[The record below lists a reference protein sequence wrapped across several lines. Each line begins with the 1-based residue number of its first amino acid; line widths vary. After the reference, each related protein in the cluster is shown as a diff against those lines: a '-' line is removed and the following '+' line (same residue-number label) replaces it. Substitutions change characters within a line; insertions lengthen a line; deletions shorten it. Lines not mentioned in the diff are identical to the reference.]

1 MKDLRLGRFAS
12 SFGLALALTSIATA
26 VLAVALKTHAPFRGW
41 VARLTGDHVTMHAFF
56 IALLFVLLG
65 LVLALMYDWQIRPRV
80 LAVLIFVSLL
90 VSAVIV
96 AVVSMA

>member
-1 MKDLRLGRFAS
+1 MKGTRLGRFAS

-26 VLAVALKTHAPFRGW
+26 VLVSAVKTHAPFRGW
-41 VARLTGDHVTMHAFF
+41 VARMTGDHVTMHALF

-65 LVLALMYDWQIRPRV
+65 LVLGLMYDWQIRPRV
-80 LAVLIFVSLL
+80 LAVLIVVSLL

-96 AVVSMA
+96 AIVTMV